1 MSRATEIFAV
11 REKLGITR
19 KEFSDALY
27 LDKKQEK
34 LLKEWE
40 TGSIEVPDD
49 VYKKILNFPTEPP
62 FKNRP
67 IEECRF

>member
-49 VYKKILNFPTEPP
+49 VYKKI
-62 FKNRP
+62 
-67 IEECRF
+67 

>member
-27 LDKKQEK
+27 LDKKR
-34 LLKEWE
+34 
-40 TGSIEVPDD
+40 
-49 VYKKILNFPTEPP
+49 KIT
-62 FKNRP
+62 
-67 IEECRF
+67 